1 MSFEEV
7 EQKSSGPLLFYSLP
21 FFAAL
26 HVAGKVFYN
35 LPSWQGLGTQS
46 TGRVDFKR
54 PNERNN
60 HGNIPIMIV
69 LLPFQPDAR
78 DFNLLIN
85 LLAESQGLPE
95 AIRILALFEH
105 QFAMVWEPQNIK

>member
-1 MSFEEV
+1 MI
-7 EQKSSGPLLFYSLP
+7 
-21 FFAAL
+21 AL
-26 HVAGKVFYN
+26 
-35 LPSWQGLGTQS
+35 GLS
-46 TGRVDFKR
+46 
-54 PNERNN
+54 
-60 HGNIPIMIV
+60 
-69 LLPFQPDAR
+69 FQPDAR